1 MKKQTLTAGGL
12 AVTMALALS
21 ACGGQ
26 TKEETKAETPAATEQ
41 AAAGESTAS
50 GETKDFFPLSDSV
63 TVTIAG
69 ARDDSE
75 TPLGDR
81 QFFKD
86 MEEKTNLKVD
96 WIDWPQSQV
105 TEKRNLAF
113 AGGELPDAMMG
124 NFILDTASLVKGMT
138 GMEFTGVGGKIKL
151 DENGDAI
158 KSIAFNTFVDGK
170 VKWSETLDSDGNL
183 VSSAE

>member
-1 MKKQTLTAGGL
+1 M
-12 AVTMALALS
+12 
-21 ACGGQ
+21 
-26 TKEETKAETPAATEQ
+26 
-41 AAAGESTAS
+41 
-50 GETKDFFPLSDSV
+50 

-105 TEKRNLAF
+105 VEKRNLAF

-124 NFILDTASLVKGMT
+124 NFILVTASLVKYGR
-138 GMEFTGVGGKIKL
+138 GLADDLERL
-151 DENGDAI
+151 HQ
-158 KSIAFNTFVDGK
+158 
-170 VKWSETLDSDGNL
+170 
-183 VSSAE
+183 

>member
-1 MKKQTLTAGGL
+1 MKRQTLAAGGL

-26 TKEETKAETPAATEQ
+26 TKEETKAEAATATEQ
-41 AAAGESTAS
+41 AAAGKSTAG
-50 GETKDFFPLSDSV
+50 GETKDVFPLSDSV

-105 TEKRNLAF
+105 VEKRNLAF

-124 NFILDTASLVKGMT
+124 ISWTPQA
-138 GMEFTGVGGKIKL
+138 
-151 DENGDAI
+151 
-158 KSIAFNTFVDGK
+158 
-170 VKWSETLDSDGNL
+170 W
-183 VSSAE
+183 